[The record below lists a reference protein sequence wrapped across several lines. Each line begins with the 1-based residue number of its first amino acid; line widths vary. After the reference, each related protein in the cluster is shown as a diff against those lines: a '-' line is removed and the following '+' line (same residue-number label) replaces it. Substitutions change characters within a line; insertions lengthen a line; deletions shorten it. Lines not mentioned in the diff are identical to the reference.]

1 MLPALIQRSNKVP
14 LNILRLL
21 QATCMFRKLRL
32 VLSNNPKYCLLFPG
46 PPWGRGN
53 KLHKHTET
61 TRGTIIITI
70 TVIKNKTKKNSH
82 LLIATH
88 KWVIIWL
95 CGHPKETFLNEWT
108 CSQECS
114 SSGITVSS
122 VLVRPKYER
131 AQRPIIHW
139 THSLSTLIIHRR
151 KKKDI
156 QIGKKILHEFSGLSW
171 SMLIAS
177 VGGKEESAQ
186 QSSTGASAIGSVI
199 NHDRDTPAAP
209 RLLPPTLSSLW
220 LTPPPH
226 SLFFPS
232 LRYILTREAKAP

>member
-1 MLPALIQRSNKVP
+1 MIQRSNKVP
-14 LNILRLL
+14 LNILSLL
-21 QATCMFRKLRL
+21 QAACMFRKLRL

-61 TRGTIIITI
+61 TTGTTPI
-70 TVIKNKTKKNSH
+70 TVIKNKTKQKNSH

-95 CGHPKETFLNEWT
+95 CGQPKETFLNGWT

-122 VLVRPKYER
+122 VLVRPKCER

-151 KKKDI
+151 KKRRYSDREKNI
-156 QIGKKILHEFSGLSW
+156 AWIFRVILVYADSFARREGGERSTEFNRGFCHW
-171 SMLIAS
+171 
-177 VGGKEESAQ
+177 KR
-186 QSSTGASAIGSVI
+186 
-199 NHDRDTPAAP
+199 H
-209 RLLPPTLSSLW
+209 
-220 LTPPPH
+220 
-226 SLFFPS
+226 
-232 LRYILTREAKAP
+232 

>member
-1 MLPALIQRSNKVP
+1 MLPALIQRSNKVS

-21 QATCMFRKLRL
+21 QAACMFRKLRL

-61 TRGTIIITI
+61 TTGTTPI
-70 TVIKNKTKKNSH
+70 TVIKNKTKQKNSH

-95 CGHPKETFLNEWT
+95 CGQPKETFLNEWT

-122 VLVRPKYER
+122 VLVV
-131 AQRPIIHW
+131 IHW
-139 THSLSTLIIHRR
+139 THSLGTLIIDR
-151 KKKDI
+151 KKEDI

-171 SMLIAS
+171 SMLIALP
-177 VGGKEESAQ
+177 GGKEESAQ

-226 SLFFPS
+226 SLLFPS